1 MAFVPIDDRDGW
13 IWFDGEFVPWREARV
28 HVLTHALH
36 YASSVFEGE
45 RMYNGQIFKLTEHTN
60 RLFRSAEV
68 LDFKIPFTVAQI
80 NDACKETCVR
90 NGLTEAYVRP
100 LAWRGSEQVSVPAQN
115 TTVHVAIAVWD
126 WPSYFDAETKAK
138 GIRLCWAPY
147 KRPSPETAPTE
158 AKAAGLY
165 MIGTINRHYA
175 DARGYADAMLLDW
188 RGYVAE
194 ATGANVFF
202 VQDGRVITP
211 PADGA
216 ILNGITRQTV
226 LEMLAARGIE
236 VEVRHILPEELA
248 GFSECFLCG
257 TAAEITPVSEIGD
270 YRFIPADLSLGLMDE
285 YSRLVRG
292 EI

>member
-1 MAFVPIDDRDGW
+1 
-13 IWFDGEFVPWREARV
+13 
-28 HVLTHALH
+28 
-36 YASSVFEGE
+36 
-45 RMYNGQIFKLTEHTN
+45 
-60 RLFRSAEV
+60 
-68 LDFKIPFTVAQI
+68 
-80 NDACKETCVR
+80 
-90 NGLTEAYVRP
+90 
-100 LAWRGSEQVSVPAQN
+100 
-115 TTVHVAIAVWD
+115 
-126 WPSYFDAETKAK
+126 
-138 GIRLCWAPY
+138 
-147 KRPSPETAPTE
+147 
-158 AKAAGLY
+158 
-165 MIGTINRHYA
+165 
-175 DARGYADAMLLDW
+175 MLLDW

-202 VQDGRVITP
+202 VQNGRVITP

-270 YRFIPADLSLGLMDE
+270 YRFTPADLSLGLMDE
-285 YSRLVRG
+285 DSRLVRG

>member
-1 MAFVPIDDRDGW
+1 M
-13 IWFDGEFVPWREARV
+13 
-28 HVLTHALH
+28 
-36 YASSVFEGE
+36 
-45 RMYNGQIFKLTEHTN
+45 
-60 RLFRSAEV
+60 
-68 LDFKIPFTVAQI
+68 
-80 NDACKETCVR
+80 
-90 NGLTEAYVRP
+90 
-100 LAWRGSEQVSVPAQN
+100 
-115 TTVHVAIAVWD
+115 
-126 WPSYFDAETKAK
+126 
-138 GIRLCWAPY
+138 
-147 KRPSPETAPTE
+147 
-158 AKAAGLY
+158 
-165 MIGTINRHYA
+165 
-175 DARGYADAMLLDW
+175 
-188 RGYVAE
+188 
-194 ATGANVFF
+194 
-202 VQDGRVITP
+202 ITP

>member
-1 MAFVPIDDRDGW
+1 
-13 IWFDGEFVPWREARV
+13 
-28 HVLTHALH
+28 
-36 YASSVFEGE
+36 
-45 RMYNGQIFKLTEHTN
+45 
-60 RLFRSAEV
+60 
-68 LDFKIPFTVAQI
+68 
-80 NDACKETCVR
+80 
-90 NGLTEAYVRP
+90 
-100 LAWRGSEQVSVPAQN
+100 
-115 TTVHVAIAVWD
+115 
-126 WPSYFDAETKAK
+126 
-138 GIRLCWAPY
+138 
-147 KRPSPETAPTE
+147 
-158 AKAAGLY
+158 
-165 MIGTINRHYA
+165 
-175 DARGYADAMLLDW
+175 MLLDW

-226 LEMLAARGIE
+226 LEMLAGRGIE

-270 YRFIPADLSLGLMDE
+270 HRFIPGDLSLGLMDE

-292 EI
+292 QL

>member
-1 MAFVPIDDRDGW
+1 
-13 IWFDGEFVPWREARV
+13 
-28 HVLTHALH
+28 
-36 YASSVFEGE
+36 
-45 RMYNGQIFKLTEHTN
+45 
-60 RLFRSAEV
+60 
-68 LDFKIPFTVAQI
+68 
-80 NDACKETCVR
+80 
-90 NGLTEAYVRP
+90 
-100 LAWRGSEQVSVPAQN
+100 
-115 TTVHVAIAVWD
+115 
-126 WPSYFDAETKAK
+126 
-138 GIRLCWAPY
+138 
-147 KRPSPETAPTE
+147 
-158 AKAAGLY
+158 
-165 MIGTINRHYA
+165 NRHYA

-226 LEMLAARGIE
+226 LEMLTARGIE
-236 VEVRHILPEELA
+236 VEVRAILPEELA

-270 YRFIPADLSLGLMDE
+270 YRFTPAVLSLGLMVE

-292 EI
+292 QL